1 MRTVFDAKGRQFFKI
16 IFFLTPTPLTCE
28 KGYNTVYYL
37 VTSNTNKWE
46 VKKVSD
52 LIVQFAE
59 VRK

>member
-16 IFFLTPTPLTCE
+16 IFFLTPTPLPCE
-28 KGYNTVYYL
+28 KSYNTVYHL